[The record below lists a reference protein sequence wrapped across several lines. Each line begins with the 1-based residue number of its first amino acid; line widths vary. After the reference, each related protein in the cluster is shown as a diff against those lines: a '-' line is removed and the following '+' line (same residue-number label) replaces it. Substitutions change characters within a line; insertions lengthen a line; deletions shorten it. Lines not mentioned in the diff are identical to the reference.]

1 MIKIFVT
8 VRNRLAIT
16 KKCIEAINR
25 HTSMKH
31 NIYVYDNST
40 NYLLDDHFAY
50 FRDMYKQG
58 KVHQITFT
66 TKQTTFNAFSKASA
80 CNFFGRQHEEDPDKD
95 KCEFLLFL
103 DNDIILLP
111 KWDLKIEAAWKF
123 VNKNGFRNVKVIGQL
138 PGGIKGRSD
147 YYNIT
152 DKMKA
157 RIGILGG
164 SGLWTVRNN
173 FFTDVGF
180 LNLKV
185 LVGQDKKHDQLYW
198 EMLKR
203 ASGGNPYIMGV
214 NHKLGVHCGLMCG
227 SVCNK
232 LTKNRLDPK
241 REELIKFEESE
252 KEINSMDFDTFFNK
266 IVNDERLARDW

>member
-16 KKCIEAINR
+16 KKCIEAIDR

-31 NIYVYDNST
+31 NVYVYNNAT
-40 NYLLDDHFAY
+40 NYLLDQHFKY
-50 FRDMYKQG
+50 FHDMYKQG
-58 KVHQITFT
+58 KVNQVTFT
-66 TKQTTFNAFSKASA
+66 SKQTTFNAFSKAST

-111 KWDLKIEAAWKF
+111 KWDLKIQAAWHF
-123 VNKNGFRNVKVIGQL
+123 VKKNGFKNVKVIGQL

-152 DKMKA
+152 DKMKG

-164 SGLWTVRNN
+164 SGLWTVQTN

-241 REELIKFEESE
+241 KEELIKFEESE
-252 KEINSMDFDTFFNK
+252 REIDGMDFDTFLNK
-266 IVNDERLARDW
+266 ILNDERLARDW